1 LIAVVIVFILAP
13 DAPALKV
20 HTASR
25 GRAGQVDDLKQKW
38 GVFGQKTVKIA
49 QKGAKNGLF

>member
-25 GRAGQVDDLKQKW
+25 RRAGQVEDLKQKW
-38 GVFGQKTVKIA
+38 GVFGQNTVKTA
-49 QKGAKNGLF
+49 QKWAKNGLF